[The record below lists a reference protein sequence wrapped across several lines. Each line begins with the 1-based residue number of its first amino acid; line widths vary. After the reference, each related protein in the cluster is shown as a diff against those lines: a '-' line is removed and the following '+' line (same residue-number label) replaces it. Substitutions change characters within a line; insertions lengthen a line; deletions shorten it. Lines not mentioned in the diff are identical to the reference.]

1 MTTDPPDDREP
12 YAWLPPDARPSP
24 PPNPW
29 KPAIAGLGVAVVLV
43 VAGFLLAAVAVSLV
57 VSAFGNFTLFPNK

>member
-1 MTTDPPDDREP
+1 MTVDPPDDREP

-29 KPAIAGLGVAVVLV
+29 KPAIAGLVAVVLV
-43 VAGFLLAAVAVSLV
+43 IGGLLLAAVAVSLV
-57 VSAFGNFTLFPNK
+57 VSAFGNFKLFPNK